1 MERKIK
7 KKKDKHKKQ
16 IKEQIKRNVYIDTLL
31 GEYVKSV
38 YRKMIMYFDVFVS
51 VCKYIYIII
60 LVKEKTRYQT
70 KY

>member
-1 MERKIK
+1 MFISMHCLDSMLDWCIGR
-7 KKKDKHKKQ
+7 
-16 IKEQIKRNVYIDTLL
+16 L
-31 GEYVKSV
+31 
-38 YRKMIMYFDVFVS
+38 IMYFDVFVS